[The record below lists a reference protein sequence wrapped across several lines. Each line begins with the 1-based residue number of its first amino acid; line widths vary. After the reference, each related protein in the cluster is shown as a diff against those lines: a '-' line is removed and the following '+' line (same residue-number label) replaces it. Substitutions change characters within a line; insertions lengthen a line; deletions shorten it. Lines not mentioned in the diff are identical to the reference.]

1 MTFDRTEYKSVDG
14 DKMFYYDNWRNRYDL
29 TYGADVSL
37 RKGQTALVRNH
48 GQKAITVDCK
58 FAIDS
63 RLSQVPYH
71 REF

>member
-1 MTFDRTEYKSVDG
+1 
-14 DKMFYYDNWRNRYDL
+14 MFYYNNWQNQNRYEL

-37 RKGQTALVRNH
+37 RKGQTALVKNH
-48 GQKAITVDCK
+48 GQKAITLDCK
-58 FAIDS
+58 FAVDS